1 MISIVEKK
9 TNKQVGETSLF
20 VSFKYNA
27 NIINAI
33 KSISNWIYDGKEKV
47 WELPAS
53 SLSMLLDVL
62 CGFDDIS
69 LTLLKDKKKEEQADV
84 VLIKHKINPFDY
96 QAEAIQFGLKHDRW
110 LLLDAP
116 GLGKSLTAIYLA
128 EELKKRDKI
137 EHCLVVCG
145 INMLKFNWVKEIKKF
160 SKLDV
165 RILGERT
172 TRTGKTKIGSIED
185 RKDDLK
191 KKIKEFFVITNIET
205 LRDKD
210 VVKLINS
217 GKNNFD
223 MIVVDE
229 IHACKNPQSQQGENL
244 LKVNKAKFRIG
255 MTGTLLMNNPL
266 DTFLPLKWIGAE
278 NSNLSNFKKYY
289 CMYDGYIL
297 TGFKNMQYLK
307 YQLADYTLR
316 RTKDI
321 LDLPPKTII
330 NEYIDMSDTQAKF
343 YDDVQNGVIRDVDKV
358 KLNTA
363 NLLALTSRL
372 RQATACPSV
381 LTTKNVPSAK
391 VDRALDLIEQIT
403 SSGDK
408 VVVFSTFKETVKN
421 LCEKLDGIN
430 YVSCTGDDND
440 ADISERIN
448 KFQTDDNCK
457 VLCGTWQKC
466 GTGITLTSAT
476 YMVFLDTPWTD
487 AVYTQAQDRI
497 YRIGTKD
504 KVTIY
509 NLICKDTIDER
520 VLEIVNDKSALSDY
534 IIDDVISQSGA
545 ESLKKYILE
554 LQNSL

>member
-1 MISIVEKK
+1 MISIVEGK
-9 TNKQVGETSLF
+9 TKKQVGETSLF
-20 VSFKYNA
+20 VSFNYNA
-27 NIINAI
+27 EIVNAI
-33 KSISNWIYDGKEKV
+33 KNLSGIFDRKEKV
-47 WELPAS
+47 WEFPTS
-53 SLSMLLDVL
+53 SLSMLLDLL

-69 LTLLKDKKKEEQADV
+69 LTLLKDKKKEEKEDV
-84 VLIKHKINPFDY
+84 VLIKHKIKPFDY
-96 QAEAIQFGLKHDRW
+96 QADAIQFGLKHDRW

-128 EELKKRDKI
+128 EELKKRDNI

-145 INMLKFNWVKEIKKF
+145 INMLKWNWVKEINKF
-160 SKLDV
+160 SKLSV

-191 KKIKEFFVITNIET
+191 KKIKEFFVVTNVET
-205 LRDKD
+205 LRDKEI
-210 VVKLINS
+210 VKLINS

-244 LKVNKAKFRIG
+244 LKVNKAKYRIG

-278 NSNLSNFKKYY
+278 NSTLSTFKHYY
-289 CMYDGYIL
+289 CMFDGFIL
-297 TGFKNMQYLK
+297 TGFKNTQYLK

-330 NEYIDMSDTQAKF
+330 NEYVDMSDTQTKF
-343 YDDVQNGVIRDVDKV
+343 YEDVQNGVIKDVDKV

-403 SSGDK
+403 SAGDK

-421 LCEKLDGIN
+421 ICDKLTDIN

-466 GTGITLTSAT
+466 GTGITLTSAN
-476 YMVFLDTPWTD
+476 YMVFLDVPWTD

-509 NLICKDTIDER
+509 HLICKDTIDER

-534 IIDDVISQSGA
+534 IIDDMISQSGA

-554 LQNSL
+554 LQNTL

>member
-20 VSFKYNA
+20 VSFNYNA
-27 NIINAI
+27 NIVNAI
-33 KSISNWIYDGKEKV
+33 KSMSNWIYDGKEKM

-84 VLIKHKINPFDY
+84 VLIKHKIKPFDY

-145 INMLKFNWVKEIKKF
+145 INMLKFNWVKEINKF

-191 KKIKEFFVITNIET
+191 KKIKEFFVVTNIET

-278 NSNLSNFKKYY
+278 NSTLSNFKKYY

-297 TGFKNMQYLK
+297 TGFKNTQYLK

-330 NEYIDMSDTQAKF
+330 NEYVDMSDTQAKF
-343 YDDVQNGVIRDVDKV
+343 YEDVQNGVIRDVDKV

-476 YMVFLDTPWTD
+476 YMVFVDIPWTSS
-487 AVYTQAQDRI
+487 AYEQAQDRI

-509 NLICKDTIDER
+509 HLICKDTIDER

>member
-1 MISIVEKK
+1 MISIVEGK
-9 TNKQVGETSLF
+9 TKKQVGETSLF
-20 VSFKYNA
+20 VSFSYNA
-27 NIINAI
+27 EIVNAI
-33 KSISNWIYDGKEKV
+33 KNLSGIFDRKEKV
-47 WELPAS
+47 WEFPTS
-53 SLSMLLDVL
+53 SLSMLLDLL

-69 LTLLKDKKKEEQADV
+69 LTLLKDKKKEEKEDV
-84 VLIKHKINPFDY
+84 VLIKHKIKPFDY

-128 EELKKRDKI
+128 EELKKRDNI

-145 INMLKFNWVKEIKKF
+145 INMLKWNWVKEINKF
-160 SKLDV
+160 SKLSV

-191 KKIKEFFVITNIET
+191 KKIKEFFVVTNVET
-205 LRDKD
+205 LRDKEI
-210 VVKLINS
+210 VKLINS

-244 LKVNKAKFRIG
+244 LKVNKAKYRIG

-278 NSNLSNFKKYY
+278 NSTLSTFKHYY
-289 CMYDGYIL
+289 CMFDGFIL
-297 TGFKNMQYLK
+297 TGFKNTQYLK

-330 NEYIDMSDTQAKF
+330 NEYVDMSDTQAKF
-343 YDDVQNGVIRDVDKV
+343 YEDVQNGVIKDVDKV

-381 LTTKNVPSAK
+381 LTTKSVPSAK

-403 SSGDK
+403 SAGDK

-421 LCEKLDGIN
+421 ICDKLTDIN

-476 YMVFLDTPWTD
+476 YMVFLDTPWTS
-487 AVYTQAQDRI
+487 AVFCQAQDRI

-509 NLICKDTIDER
+509 HLICKDTIDER
-520 VLEIVNDKSALSDY
+520 VLEILNDKSALSDY
-534 IIDDVISQSGA
+534 IIDDMISQSGA

-554 LQNSL
+554 LQNTL